1 MPLVQTLEALLL
13 KLRYELPVGRSGV
26 PAPCLP
32 QRDPH
37 PNKRALALDV
47 IRSLYSYLPQDRRF
61 NSLAPIAIADTFPF
75 WESYGLSWALPY
87 LPMFLRAMA
96 DTELKKAWWGL
107 RALFGV
113 PIDKMKAFRRLF
125 SRLFELPAPPE
136 VERWREDGFFA
147 RNRIDGPN
155 PLLLARVR
163 SIDELQAILP
173 ISEEQY
179 RAVMGPSRTLAD
191 DLAAGNLFVTD
202 YRVLQRS
209 LIPQTSSRRDSRWR
223 GKYLPCPVALFC
235 QRPGDDAFCELV
247 PVAIYCDQKDAA
259 APNPLYLR
267 ADDERWMLAKTFVE
281 AAEFNLQAMSVHL
294 FRQHYSAEPF
304 ALTTRRQLSPMHPVY
319 VLLEPHLAYT
329 LAVNGKAFQLMNTPG
344 SVFDEIYAGELCET
358 RQIMITSYETWTM
371 NDMALEHDLDARGVS
386 ELPREYPYRDD
397 ARLWLPVL
405 ERFVNDYLQQ
415 YYHGIN
421 DIPSDWELQA
431 WARELQAPDGGNL
444 RGLFA
449 GDRLSSVPE
458 LARVLTQFL
467 FMAGPGHAAV
477 HYPQTDYFTYI
488 PAFPG
493 APIMPPPE
501 HDTVTPHR
509 IIDTLPPVDVG
520 ADQFENNQI
529 ANYRYD
535 RFGDYAHYPL
545 GKVVAAKESIARLQ
559 AGLADIQAKITE
571 RNRTRARP
579 YPYLLPSLVPN
590 SINI

>member
-1 MPLVQTLEALLL
+1 MPLVETLEALLL
-13 KLRYELPVGRSGV
+13 RIRYQLPVGRAGA

-47 IRSLYSYLPQDRRF
+47 IRSLYSYLPQDRTQ
-61 NSLAPIAIADTFPF
+61 NSLSPIAVAAEFPF

-87 LPMFLRAMA
+87 LPTLLRSVA
-96 DTELKKAWWGL
+96 DAELKKAWWGL
-107 RALFGV
+107 RALLGA
-113 PIDKMKAFRRLF
+113 PIEKMKAFRQLF
-125 SRLFELPAPPE
+125 SRIFDLPPPPE

-163 SIDELQAILP
+163 SIDELHATMPLT
-173 ISEEQY
+173 EAQY
-179 RAVMGPSRTLAD
+179 QSVMGPSRTLAE
-191 DLAAGNLFVTD
+191 DLAAGNLFITD
-202 YRVLQRS
+202 YRLLQRS

-235 QRPGDDAFCELV
+235 QRPEVDAFCELV
-247 PVAIYCDQKDAA
+247 PVAIALDQKDAA
-259 APNPLYLR
+259 APNPLYLKS
-267 ADDERWMLAKTFVE
+267 DEERWLLAKTFVE
-281 AAEFNLQAMSVHL
+281 AAEFNLQAMSTHL
-294 FRQHYSAEPF
+294 FRHHYSAEPF
-304 ALTTRRQLSPMHPVY
+304 AVTTRRQLSPMHPVY

-329 LAVNGKAFQLMNTPG
+329 LAVNNSAFHLMNTPG

-358 RQIMITSYETWTM
+358 REIMIASYATWSVS
-371 NDMALEHDLDARGVS
+371 DMALEHDLDARGVS
-386 ELPREYPYRDD
+386 ETPREYPYRDD
-397 ARLWLPVL
+397 ARLWLPVI

-431 WARELQAPDGGNL
+431 WARELKAPDGGNL

-449 GDRLSSVPE
+449 GERLTSVAE
-458 LARVLTQFL
+458 LARVLSHFL

-477 HYPQTDYFTYI
+477 HYPQTDYFTFI
-488 PAFPG
+488 PGFPG
-493 APIMPPPE
+493 APILPPPE
-501 HDTVTPHR
+501 HETVTPRR
-509 IIDTLPPVDVG
+509 IIDTLPPVSVG

-535 RFGDYAHYPL
+535 RFGDYSKYPL
-545 GKVVAAKESIARLQ
+545 GKVVVAREAIARLQ
-559 AGLADIQAKITE
+559 SGLAEIQATITE
-571 RNRTRARP
+571 RNRTRSRP
-579 YPYLLPSLVPN
+579 YQYLLPSLVPN